1 MAYRGDDD
9 DDDDHRI
16 AEKHFNST
24 VIPRLMSDPAN
35 EFFG

>member
-1 MAYRGDDD
+1 MATNISRMTTYVYAAFT
-9 DDDDHRI
+9 I
-16 AEKHFNST
+16 T